1 MENKYYTREKNIQI
15 LIALLKSYGIKRV
28 IASPGSSNEALV
40 ISLQHDDFFEMY
52 SCVDERSAAYM
63 ACGIAEETN
72 EPVMITCTEAT
83 SSRDYMPGLTEAY
96 YRKLPILAVMTS
108 HGETM
113 IGSYEPQVLDNAVTP
128 NDTSVYNFR
137 IPLCNTKAEERSTIV
152 HINEAINKLTLNG
165 GGPVRLILEIRDIS
179 HYDIKDLPSVPIIRQ
194 YTDVNQLPSLPNGK
208 IAIFVGSHK
217 RFSEEETEIIEKF
230 CESNNAAV
238 ICDITSGY
246 SGKYKI
252 NYSLVASQE
261 GFSSICPNVDLV
273 VYIGMVTGDYYGS
286 GICRHTPNNW
296 LINKDGVYRDRFGTL
311 SAVVTLDETEFFKHY
326 VVEGQRSLEFF
337 NSLKRQVENIQDK
350 WPEMPFSNLWIARKT
365 CNDIPVTSEVHTAIN
380 NSLRSW
386 NFVGLPNEVLG
397 FSNVGGYGIDGGLS
411 SMIGASLI
419 HPDKIYYGICGDLQ
433 FFYDINII
441 GNRHVGKNIRILL
454 VNNGHGQEF
463 RFYQNPASQF
473 GAETDKYV
481 AAGGHFGCKSR
492 NLVKHYAEDLGYK
505 YMTADSKESFLAVY
519 KQFFNNE
526 KSDKPIIFEVFTTTE
541 DEDRALKLTRT
552 IVPRVVPKKELAAKV
567 VKKIIGEKNVEVVKA
582 IKNSLNK

>member
-492 NLVKHYAEDLGYK
+492 NLVKHFAEDLGYK